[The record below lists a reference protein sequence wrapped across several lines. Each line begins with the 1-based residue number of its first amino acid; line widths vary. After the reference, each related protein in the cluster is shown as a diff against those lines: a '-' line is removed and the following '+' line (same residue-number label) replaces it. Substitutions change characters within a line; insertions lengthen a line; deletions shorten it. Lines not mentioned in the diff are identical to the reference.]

1 MVTGKDDELSE
12 DDASSGSDD
21 LGGSPRA
28 VACCPLLRVGVLLL
42 SSAISDIRPSPLHGT
57 GDGDAECDAELS
69 WLSFTMSCRLI
80 K

>member
-12 DDASSGSDD
+12 DDASSASDD

-28 VACCPLLRVGVLLL
+28 VAWSFV
-42 SSAISDIRPSPLHGT
+42 AIICHIRPSPLHGT